1 MATLS
6 DNAIESLVSPYLQ
19 APISG
24 VSGGAATA
32 TQASVEMLIPA
43 LSTYLDLLLRWNE
56 RTNLTAIRNPEQIV
70 QRHFGESL
78 FAARVLA
85 CKLNDGSTVLDIGSG
100 AGFPGMLIQLFLKRL
115 KVTLAESQ
123 GKKSAFLREVVREMG
138 VKAEV
143 WQARAQ
149 DLPASRLFHAVTM
162 RAVDKPQQAVA
173 EGYKRLTPGGY
184 MLCFSAERQGGG
196 ETVDVPGL
204 DASAIQL
211 TQGAHLIK
219 WAPSVCV

>member
-6 DNAIESLVSPYLQ
+6 DNAIESLVAPYLQ

-24 VSGGAATA
+24 ISKGAATA
-32 TQASVEMLIPA
+32 MQASVETLIPA

-70 QRHFGESL
+70 QRHFGEGL

-100 AGFPGMLIQLFLKRL
+100 AGFPGVLIQLLLKHF

-123 GKKSAFLREVVREMG
+123 GKKSAFLREVVRELG
-138 VKAEV
+138 VEAEV
-143 WQARAQ
+143 WPARAQ

-162 RAVDKPQQAVA
+162 RAVDKPKQAVA
-173 EGYKRLTPGGY
+173 EGYRRLMPGGY
-184 MLCFSAERQGGG
+184 VLRFSVERQVEG
-196 ETVDVPGL
+196 EAFDVPGL
-204 DASAIQL
+204 DASAI
-211 TQGAHLIK
+211 HLVRK
-219 WAPSVCV
+219 GLLD